1 MKDKVLEIL
10 KSKEDLQIVNQSF
23 SASCFNKTWDF
34 IAKDSLSEEG
44 VENMIATSYA
54 SLWHWKQRSDCKD
67 ENISVAYWLLGRV
80 HCIANKANIAEEFG
94 LKCLKISKGLDPF
107 YTGYAYEVLL
117 NSEIIKGNK
126 AKAEKFYKLANEQ
139 MLLVEDKENQSYL
152 SDDLEKLKSRM
163 INL

>member
-1 MKDKVLEIL
+1 
-10 KSKEDLQIVNQSF
+10 
-23 SASCFNKTWDF
+23 
-34 IAKDSLSEEG
+34 
-44 VENMIATSYA
+44 
-54 SLWHWKQRSDCKD
+54 
-67 ENISVAYWLLGRV
+67 
-80 HCIANKANIAEEFG
+80 
-94 LKCLKISKGLDPF
+94 SKGLDPF

-163 INL
+163 TNL